1 MKRQEVAQP
10 KIDPLCCIPKNI
22 LDDLYIEKPI
32 TGLDMNEKERSKF
45 TARLSK
51 ADAKAKAVDGV
62 IPYYS

>member
-45 TARLSK
+45 TA
-51 ADAKAKAVDGV
+51 
-62 IPYYS
+62 